1 MKTSSFFS
9 SSSLRRRL
17 FVLAGMF
24 VSVTLFAQSSWVR
37 INQIGYLPKDIKVA
51 VLISNENVL
60 PDFSFNRDRGQPP
73 VLPSAMHVTP
83 DFSLVDA
90 KTGKT
95 VFSGK
100 GKTADAAYWGLTSAF
115 RLDFSSVQT
124 EGTYYIEVAG
134 VKSPQFAIGANVYEG
149 SADFLLNYMRAQ
161 RCGDNPMTGAL
172 CHQNDGVIVHHP
184 TRSGEFIDL
193 SGGWHD
199 ANDRLKYTTTTNSA
213 VYHMMLAYYQTKDKS
228 IFKDKYGANGR
239 PGSNGVPDILDE
251 IRWGLEWLVKMNPA
265 PKEFYNQVADNRG
278 DRIPPTKYDNLHGPG
293 PGRPAYFLTG
303 EPQQVRNSM
312 NRTTGVAS
320 SAGKFSACFALG
332 AELFKDSDPT
342 FAKKMQERAAPAYDF
357 AEERPGNTQ
366 TTNITSPYFYE
377 EDNWV
382 DDVELAA
389 ATFYMLTNDSTWRTR
404 GSYWG
409 ELEPINPLW
418 VYGFARHYQFYP
430 FVNHGH
436 HIMASSSDETT
447 AKKFTELMRRGLQ
460 LVRDRAGNEPFMQG
474 IPYVWCSNFAIVGAA
489 SFAHQYKEISGDR
502 SFEEMEAALR
512 DWIFG
517 CNPWGYSF
525 VGDFP
530 EGGTASKSAAN
541 TGGAAHTGGLV
552 DGPLDGEWHQTL
564 IGPGSHPIDPND
576 PLAPFQK
583 GPAVFYL
590 WSYGTNEP
598 VIDGTCY
605 LIYHLS
611 IMEQRGKEQA
621 KELMKK

>member
-1 MKTSSFFS
+1 MKNVL
-9 SSSLRRRL
+9 SSLRLSL
-17 FVLAGMF
+17 FILAGMF
-24 VSVTLFAQSSWVR
+24 LSVTLSAQSWVR
-37 INQIGYLPKDIKVA
+37 INQVGYLPKDIKVA
-51 VLISNENVL
+51 VLISTENVL
-60 PDFSFNRDRGQPP
+60 PDFSFNRSRGLPP
-73 VLPSAMHVTP
+73 VLASALNVDP
-83 DFSLVDA
+83 DFSLIDA

-100 GKTADAAYWGLTSAF
+100 GKAADAAYWGLRSAF

-124 EGTYYIEVAG
+124 EGAYYIETAG
-134 VKSPQFAIGANVYEG
+134 VKSPEFIIGTKVYEG

-161 RCGDNPMTGAL
+161 RCGDNPINGL

-184 TRSGEFIDL
+184 TCSGEYIDL
-193 SGGWHD
+193 TGGWHD

-213 VYHMMLAYYQTKDKS
+213 VYHMMLAYYQAKDKS
-228 IFKDKYGANGR
+228 IFKDNFGADGR
-239 PGSNGVPDILDE
+239 PGSNGIPDILDE

-278 DRIPPTKYDNLHGPG
+278 DRIPPTEFDNVRGPG
-293 PGRPAYFLTG
+293 PGRPGYFLTG
-303 EPQQVRNSM
+303 LPQQVSTGM

-332 AELFKDSDPT
+332 AELFKNADPA
-342 FAKKMQERAAPAYDF
+342 FAQKMKDRAEPAYDF
-357 AEERPGNTQ
+357 AMENPGNTQ

-377 EDNWV
+377 EDNWI

-389 ATFYMLTNDSTWRTR
+389 ATFYMLTKDSTWRAR

-418 VYGFARHYQFYP
+418 VNGFARHYQFYP
-430 FVNHGH
+430 FVNLGH
-436 HIMASSSDETT
+436 HLLANSSDEITN
-447 AKKFTELMRRGLQ
+447 KKFTDLMRRGLQ
-460 LVRDRAGNEPFMQG
+460 LVRDRAGNEPFMRG
-474 IPYVWCSNFAIVGAA
+474 VPYVWCSNFAVIGAA
-489 SFAHQYKEISGDR
+489 SFAHQYREVSGDR

-525 VGDFP
+525 VGGFP
-530 EGGTASKSAAN
+530 QGGTFTTSS
-541 TGGAAHTGGLV
+541 GRAAHTGGLV
-552 DGPLDGEWHQTL
+552 DGPIDREWHQTL
-564 IGPGSHPIDPND
+564 IGPGQRAIDPND
-576 PLAPFQK
+576 PLSPFQN
-583 GPAVFYL
+583 GPAVYYL

-611 IMEQRGKEQA
+611 MMEQRGKEQA
-621 KELMKK
+621 KVLVNK